1 MSVAEEA
8 DVDEDLVGRVQR
20 LEDRAAICELQATY
34 CFLVDDGR
42 FGLRAQIL
50 EGLWPSPARFLS
62 AGVPMTCARS
72 KTMESKAPLSR
83 ATSGTGGWGEGRQD
97 PGASYFRRRG
107 G

>member
-1 MSVAEEA
+1 M
-8 DVDEDLVGRVQR
+8 DEDLVGRVQR

-50 EGLWPSPARFLS
+50 EGLWPSPVRFLS
-62 AGVPMTCARS
+62 AGVPMSCARP

-83 ATSGTGGWGEGRQD
+83 ATSGTGGLG
-97 PGASYFRRRG
+97 
-107 G
+107 